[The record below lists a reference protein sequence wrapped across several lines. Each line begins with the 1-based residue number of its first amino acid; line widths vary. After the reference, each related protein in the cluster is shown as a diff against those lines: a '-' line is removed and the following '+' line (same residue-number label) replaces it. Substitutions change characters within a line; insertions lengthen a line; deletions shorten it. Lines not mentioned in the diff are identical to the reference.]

1 MLYSAGDDGVIK
13 MWSFS
18 GKLQKQGEDL
28 AKIANHSKHNPA
40 IRSLDIKKD
49 GTLLI
54 ATKGGE
60 IIELLIE
67 EEVKTNTLMQAI
79 GEGSILAVAT
89 HPMTSRFVA
98 SGNDM
103 TLRIYDASNKI
114 MISMKQ
120 LDYSVTALDWSS
132 DG

>member
-1 MLYSAGDDGVIK
+1 MLYSAGDDGIIK

-49 GTLLI
+49 GTLLV

-60 IIELLIE
+60 IMELLIE
-67 EEVKTNTLMQAI
+67 DEIKTNIMLQGF
-79 GEGSILAVAT
+79 GEGTILATAT

-98 SGNDM
+98 SGDDM
-103 TLRIYDASNKI
+103 TLRIYDASNKM
-114 MISMKQ
+114 MIAMK
-120 LDYSVTALDWSS
+120 
-132 DG
+132 